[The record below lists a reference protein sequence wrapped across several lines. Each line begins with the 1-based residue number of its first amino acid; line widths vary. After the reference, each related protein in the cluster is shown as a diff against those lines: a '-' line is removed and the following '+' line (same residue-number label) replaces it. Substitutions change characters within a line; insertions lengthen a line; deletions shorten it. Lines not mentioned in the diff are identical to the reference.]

1 MHAARQQGLL
11 VPVNAAPDH
20 HEREGCDHIDDVF
33 PGAAIVV
40 AWALRTGAAMI
51 NDWRGCCYART
62 TQGRA
67 PPGVLRPA
75 SNQADG
81 CG

>member
-40 AWALRTGAAMI
+40 AWALRHRCSH
-51 NDWRGCCYART
+51 D
-62 TQGRA
+62 Q
-67 PPGVLRPA
+67 
-75 SNQADG
+75 
-81 CG
+81 